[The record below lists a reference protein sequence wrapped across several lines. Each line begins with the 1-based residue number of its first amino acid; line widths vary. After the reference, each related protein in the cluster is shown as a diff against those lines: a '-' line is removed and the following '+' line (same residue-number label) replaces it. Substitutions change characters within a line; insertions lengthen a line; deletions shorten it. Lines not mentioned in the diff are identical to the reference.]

1 MDHNIVLVKEEQF
14 FMKEDALLTTITV
27 NARELLDAMLRFFV
41 MLDTSPEMRDYICE
55 EKERRGIVVDTDAVE
70 AGYMLYPDDILF
82 MFVTVV
88 LPLSLS

>member
-1 MDHNIVLVKEEQF
+1 MDHNVVLVKEEQF
-14 FMKEDALLTTITV
+14 FTDEDALLTTIAV
-27 NARELLDAMLRFFV
+27 NARELLEAMLRFCV
-41 MLDTSPEMRDYICE
+41 MLDTSPEMRDYLCE
-55 EKERRGIVVDTDAVE
+55 EKECRGIVVDTDAVE